1 MVKTPMTRDEAC
13 QILNI
18 EDDESQK
25 EPVDHQEVMDRFETL
40 FEKNS
45 VENGGSFYVRSKI
58 FFAKEHLMQDWP
70 AELNVSKFD
79 NEDEAEPEG
88 EEAEGKEEAQEDAKA
103 DEAKESKTEDNK
115 DGGKDDDNQHP
126 NRQ

>member
-1 MVKTPMTRDEAC
+1 MGAMVKTPMTRAEAC

-18 EDDESQK
+18 EDVNPE
-25 EPVDHQEVMDRFETL
+25 EPVSHTDVIERFEVL

-45 VENGGSFYVRSKI
+45 MDNGGSFYIRSKV

-79 NEDEAEPEG
+79 NEDEDQQEEG
-88 EEAEGKEEAQEDAKA
+88 
-103 DEAKESKTEDNK
+103 TV
-115 DGGKDDDNQHP
+115 
-126 NRQ
+126 